1 MLGLGLIVVMAS
13 SSGRTGA
20 LIGHDFSFSAGFPIK
35 PEQQVN
41 WPCRAQKV
49 RGKKVISASVAMGE
63 QWEEVW
69 LSGYL
74 LGGEL
79 WEGEPGLGGDE
90 GDQGQV

>member
-1 MLGLGLIVVMAS
+1 
-13 SSGRTGA
+13 
-20 LIGHDFSFSAGFPIK
+20 
-35 PEQQVN
+35 
-41 WPCRAQKV
+41 
-49 RGKKVISASVAMGE
+49 MGE